1 MSKLTD
7 KDREL
12 LVIAMEE
19 CNEVAIECSKILRF
33 GFSKEKEKNLNG
45 EVGDLMCMLQLMQEQ
60 GFLDVDKVDVA
71 AEDKRKRLRKWSSL
85 FK

>member
-1 MSKLTD
+1 VSKLTD